1 MTRNLSPFAIVRTAS
16 AVVGVRVCGANHA
29 LKVVI
34 T

>member
-1 MTRNLSPFAIVRTAS
+1 MIANLSPLAIARPAS
-16 AVVGVRVCGANHA
+16 AVVGMRVCGANHA